1 MTPHD
6 KLSKLRIIL
15 SDTGAAAIALS
26 GGTDSTF
33 LVSVASGISGLRV
46 MAVTVSTPYMFASEV
61 EEAEAFCN
69 RYGVMHRTI
78 RMDIPETVR
87 GNPPDRCYLCKTEV
101 MGVVRRAAGEEGI
114 SVIFDGTNADDVS
127 DYRPGMR
134 ALEELDIRSPLLE
147 AGLTKNEIRAL
158 AREAGLEVSDK
169 PSNAC
174 LLTRFPHD
182 TVILPGELRKAEEAE
197 VFLTGMGFGGSRIR
211 VHGDLV
217 RIECKT
223 ELFPKI
229 MEADMR
235 EKIITALKNIGYKY
249 ITIDIE
255 GYRSGS
261 MNKNIQDNERRRT

>member
-6 KLSKLRIIL
+6 KLRKLRTIL
-15 SDTGAAAIALS
+15 SDAGAAAIALS

-46 MAVTVSTPYMFASEV
+46 LAVTVSTPYMFISEV
-61 EEAEAFCN
+61 EEAAAFCD
-69 RYGVMHRTI
+69 RCGVMHRTI

-101 MGVVRRAAGEEGI
+101 MGVVRATAGKEGI
-114 SVIFDGTNADDVS
+114 SVIFDGTNADDVN

-134 ALEELDIRSPLLE
+134 ALEELNIRSPLLE

-158 AREAGLEVSDK
+158 AREAGLDVSDK

-182 TVILPGELRKAEEAE
+182 SSILSGELRKAEEAE
-197 VFLTGMGFGGSRIR
+197 IFLTGMGLEGSRIR

-223 ELFPKI
+223 EFFPKI
-229 MEADMR
+229 MEANMR
-235 EKIITALKNIGYKY
+235 EKMINALKNMGYKY
-249 ITIDIE
+249 ITVDIE

-261 MNKNIQDNERRRT
+261 MNKNI

>member
-6 KLSKLRIIL
+6 KLKKLRTIL
-15 SDTGAAAIALS
+15 SDAGAAAIALS

-46 MAVTVSTPYMFASEV
+46 MAVTVSTPYTFASEV
-61 EEAEAFCN
+61 EEAAAFCD
-69 RYGVMHRTI
+69 RYRVMHRTI
-78 RMDIPETVR
+78 SMGIPETVR

-101 MGVVRRAAGEEGI
+101 MGAVRRTAGEAGI
-114 SVIFDGTNADDVS
+114 LVIFDGTNADDVN

-158 AREAGLEVSDK
+158 AREAGLDVSDK

-182 TVILPGELRKAEEAE
+182 TSILPGELRKAEEAE
-197 VFLTGMGFGGSRIR
+197 TFLTGMGFGGSRIR
-211 VHGDLV
+211 VHGDMV
-217 RIECKT
+217 RIECNT
-223 ELFPKI
+223 EFFSKI
-229 MEADMR
+229 MEASMR
-235 EKIITALKNIGYKY
+235 EKIITALKNIGYNY
-249 ITIDIE
+249 ITIDLE

-261 MNKNIQDNERRRT
+261 MNKNI

>member
-1 MTPHD
+1 MTSHD
-6 KLSKLRIIL
+6 KLRRLRIIL
-15 SDTGAAAIALS
+15 SDAGSAAIALS

-46 MAVTVSTPYMFASEV
+46 MAITVSTPYMFASEV
-61 EEAEAFCN
+61 EEAAAFCK

-78 RMDIPETVR
+78 TMDIPETVR

-101 MGVVRRAAGEEGI
+101 MGVVRGTAGEAGI

-127 DYRPGMR
+127 DYRPGMK
-134 ALEELDIRSPLLE
+134 ALEELDVRSPLLE
-147 AGLTKNEIRAL
+147 AGLTKSEIRAL
-158 AREAGLEVSDK
+158 AREAGLDVSDK

-174 LLTRFPHD
+174 LLTRFPHN
-182 TVILPGELRKAEEAE
+182 TAILSGELRKAEEAE
-197 VFLTGMGFGGSRIR
+197 IYLTGMGFGGLRIR

-217 RIECKT
+217 RIECRT

-229 MEADMR
+229 IEADIR
-235 EKIITALKNIGYKY
+235 EKIITALKNMGYKY
-249 ITIDIE
+249 ITVDIE

-261 MNKNIQDNERRRT
+261 MNKNI

>member
-6 KLSKLRIIL
+6 KLNKLRTIL
-15 SDTGAAAIALS
+15 SDSGAVAIALS

-46 MAVTVSTPYMFASEV
+46 MAVTVSTPYMFSSEV
-61 EEAEAFCN
+61 EEAAAFCN
-69 RYGVMHRTI
+69 KCGVMHREI
-78 RMDIPETVR
+78 KMDIPSTVT

-101 MGVVRRAAGEEGI
+101 MGAVRDASLEAGI
-114 SVIFDGTNADDVS
+114 SVIFDGTNADDVN

-134 ALEELDIRSPLLE
+134 ALAEQKVRSPLLE
-147 AGLTKNEIRAL
+147 AGLTKNEIRTL
-158 AREAGLEVSDK
+158 AREAGLDVSDK

-182 TVILPGELRKAEEAE
+182 TAIVPAELRKAEEAE
-197 VFLTGMGFGGSRIR
+197 IFLSGMGLGGSRIR
-211 VHGDLV
+211 VHGDLA
-217 RIECKT
+217 RIECRK
-223 ELFPKI
+223 ELFPVI
-229 MEADMR
+229 MENKMR
-235 EKIITALKNIGYKY
+235 EKIITALKSIGYKY

-261 MNKNIQDNERRRT
+261 MNKNIQNNEHR

>member
-1 MTPHD
+1 MTPQD
-6 KLSKLRIIL
+6 KLRKLRTIL
-15 SDTGAAAIALS
+15 SDSGAFAIALS

-33 LVSVASGISGLRV
+33 LVSVAAGISGLRV
-46 MAVTVSTPYMFASEV
+46 LAVTVSTPYMFTSEV
-61 EEAEAFCN
+61 EEAAAFCD
-69 RYGVMHRTI
+69 RYGVMHREI
-78 RMDIPETVR
+78 RMNIPEKVT

-101 MGVVRRAAGEEGI
+101 MSAIKSAALEAGI

-134 ALEELDIRSPLLE
+134 ALAEQNVRSPLLE
-147 AGLTKNEIRAL
+147 AGLSKDEIRTL

-182 TVILPGELRKAEEAE
+182 TEILSAELRKAEEAE
-197 VFLTGMGFGGSRIR
+197 LFLAGIGLVGSRIR

-217 RIECKT
+217 RIECRKDLLPVII
-223 ELFPKI
+223 E
-229 MEADMR
+229 EDMR
-235 EKIITALKNIGYKY
+235 QRIITALKNIGYRY
-249 ITIDIE
+249 ITVDVE

-261 MNKNIQDNERRRT
+261 MNKNI

>member
-6 KLSKLRIIL
+6 KLRKLRTIL
-15 SDTGAAAIALS
+15 SDAGAAAIALS

-46 MAVTVSTPYMFASEV
+46 MAVTVSTPYMFVSEV
-61 EEAEAFCN
+61 EEAAAFCD
-69 RYGVMHRTI
+69 RCGVMHRTI

-101 MGVVRRAAGEEGI
+101 MGVIRATAGEEGI
-114 SVIFDGTNADDVS
+114 SVIFDGTNADDVN

-134 ALEELDIRSPLLE
+134 ALEELNIRSPLLE

-158 AREAGLEVSDK
+158 AREAGLDVSDK

-182 TVILPGELRKAEEAE
+182 TSILPGELRKAEEAE
-197 VFLTGMGFGGSRIR
+197 IFLTGMGLEGSRIR

-223 ELFPKI
+223 EFFPKI
-229 MEADMR
+229 MEANMG
-235 EKIITALKNIGYKY
+235 EKMIAALKNMGYKY
-249 ITIDIE
+249 ITVDIE

-261 MNKNIQDNERRRT
+261 MNKNI

>member
-1 MTPHD
+1 MTPHG
-6 KLSKLRIIL
+6 KLRKLRTIL
-15 SDTGAAAIALS
+15 SDAGDFAIALS

-61 EEAEAFCN
+61 EEAVAFCD
-69 RYGVMHRTI
+69 RYGVMHKTI
-78 RMDIPETVR
+78 MMGIPETVK

-101 MGVVRRAAGEEGI
+101 MGVIRRAAGEAGI
-114 SVIFDGTNADDVS
+114 SVIFDGTNADDVN
-127 DYRPGMR
+127 DFRPGMK
-134 ALEELDIRSPLLE
+134 ALRELDIRSPLLE
-147 AGLTKNEIRAL
+147 AGLTKTEIRAL
-158 AREAGLEVSDK
+158 AREAGLDVSDK

-182 TVILPGELRKAEEAE
+182 TSILPGELQKAEKAE
-197 VFLTGMGFGGSRIR
+197 IFLTGLGFGGSRIR

-223 ELFPKI
+223 ESFPKI
-229 MEADMR
+229 MEACMR
-235 EKIITALKNIGYKY
+235 EKIIISLRNMGYNY

-261 MNKNIQDNERRRT
+261 MNKNI

>member
-6 KLSKLRIIL
+6 KLIKLRTIL
-15 SDTGAAAIALS
+15 SDSGAAAIALS

-46 MAVTVSTPYMFASEV
+46 LAVTVSTPYMFASEV
-61 EEAEAFCN
+61 VEAAAFCD
-69 RYGVMHRTI
+69 RFGVIHREI
-78 RMDIPETVR
+78 RMEIPETVK

-101 MGVVRRAAGEEGI
+101 MGVIRSAAREAGI
-114 SVIFDGTNADDVS
+114 SVIFDGTNADDVN

-134 ALEELDIRSPLLE
+134 ALAEQNVRSPLLE
-147 AGLTKNEIRAL
+147 AGLTKNEIRML
-158 AREAGLEVSDK
+158 AREAGLDVSDK

-182 TVILPGELRKAEEAE
+182 TVIIPGELRKAEEAE
-197 VFLTGMGFGGSRIR
+197 TLLSRLGLGGSRIR

-217 RIECKT
+217 RIECRKD
-223 ELFPKI
+223 LFPVI
-229 MEADMR
+229 MENDTR
-235 EKIITALKNIGYKY
+235 QKIITALKGMGYKY
-249 ITIDIE
+249 ITVDIE

-261 MNKNIQDNERRRT
+261 MNKNIIE

>member
-6 KLSKLRIIL
+6 KLRKLRTIL
-15 SDTGAAAIALS
+15 SDAGAAAIALS

-46 MAVTVSTPYMFASEV
+46 LAVTVSTPYMFISEV
-61 EEAEAFCN
+61 EEAAAFCD
-69 RYGVMHRTI
+69 RCGVMHRTI

-101 MGVVRRAAGEEGI
+101 MGVVRATAGKEGI
-114 SVIFDGTNADDVS
+114 SVIFDGTNADDVN

-134 ALEELDIRSPLLE
+134 ALEELNIRSPLLE

-158 AREAGLEVSDK
+158 AREAGLDVSDK

-182 TVILPGELRKAEEAE
+182 SSILSGELRKAEEAE
-197 VFLTGMGFGGSRIR
+197 IFLTGMGLEGSRIR

-223 ELFPKI
+223 EFFPKI
-229 MEADMR
+229 MEANMR
-235 EKIITALKNIGYKY
+235 EKMITALKNMGYKY
-249 ITIDIE
+249 ITVDIE

-261 MNKNIQDNERRRT
+261 MNKNI